1 MGFIKDF
8 RTYAAGIKA
17 LGELSKKSSVA
28 FITHDDI
35 SYPKPHA
42 ALQDLSFLWG
52 QHSDSNL
59 INLYHTIE
67 EIYTPV
73 NLIAKAVA
81 DGIPVVKRIE
91 DDSVVYDNKYLN
103 PLFNKPNALQNWR
116 QLIEQAIAFE
126 LVTGKNM
133 LYANSND
140 YASLSYR
147 TIYTLQNLLVDQVT
161 IDTGTSVK
169 LLSAT
174 ELSDI
179 IKHFIITDG
188 AGAQVKIPPEKV
200 LYSKCTSL
208 KAVDL
213 NVMGRSP
220 LEAANKAVEVLAA
233 IYVALGAIYTK
244 GGPRGMIVPR
254 TNGSSSDIALNPP
267 DKMKVI
273 KDLNERYGFTKGK
286 FPFGITDQQV
296 GWEKMGADIQELQPA
311 EMYQLCCA
319 AIFNLYGIPRELM
332 PNAQGATYE
341 NQNQA
346 RKSVYEQI
354 AIPRAKSLYDSI
366 SAWLKLEDV
375 GLYLDVDYSHISLLQ
390 ANLKEKSEVDWK
402 NNETYRIRFTNGI
415 ATLNDWR
422 IATGAEP
429 VTGNGMYDKLV
440 YDMDDTE
447 LAKVEAIMRM
457 SKGGAVA
464 ASNNPSNDNSNG
476 NQ

>member
-1 MGFIKDF
+1 MGLIKDF
-8 RTYAAGIKA
+8 RAYAAGIKA
-17 LGELSKKSSVA
+17 LGELSQKSSVA

-35 SYPKPHA
+35 SYPKPYSPV
-42 ALQDLSFLWG
+42 QDLSFLWG

-59 INLYHTIE
+59 INLYHTIG

-73 NLIAKAVA
+73 NIIAKAVA
-81 DGIPVVKRIE
+81 DGIPVVKKLS
-91 DDSVVYDNKYLN
+91 DDSVVYDNQYLT
-103 PLFNKPNALQNWR
+103 PMFNKPNPLQNWR
-116 QLIEQAIAFE
+116 QLIEQGIAFE

-133 LYANSND
+133 LYANAND
-140 YASLSYR
+140 FSSLSYR
-147 TIYTLQNLLVDQVT
+147 TVFTLQNLLVDQVT

-179 IKHFIITDG
+179 IKHFIISDG

-220 LEAANKAVEVLAA
+220 LEAENKAVEVLAA

-267 DKMKVI
+267 DKIKVI
-273 KDLNERYGFTKGK
+273 KDLTERYGFSKGK

-311 EMYQLCCA
+311 EIYQLCCA

-354 AIPRAKSLYDSI
+354 AIPRAKSHYASM
-366 SAWLKLEDV
+366 SAWLKLEEA
-375 GLYLDVDYSHISLLQ
+375 GLYLDVDFSHISLLQ

-402 NNETYRIRFTNGI
+402 NNETYRIRFNNGI

-440 YDMDDTE
+440 YDMNDVE
-447 LAKVEAIMRM
+447 LAKVEAIMKM

-464 ASNNPSNDNSNG
+464 ASNNPSNDNSNA
-476 NQ
+476 N